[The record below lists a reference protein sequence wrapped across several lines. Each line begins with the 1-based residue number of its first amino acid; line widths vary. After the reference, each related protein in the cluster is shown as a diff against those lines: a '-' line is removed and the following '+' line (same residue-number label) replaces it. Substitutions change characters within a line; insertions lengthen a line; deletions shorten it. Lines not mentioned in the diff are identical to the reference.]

1 MIRNSNKTALDY
13 DFEYNGICY
22 NITDKV
28 DKTIEVTR
36 KENDFDEYS
45 DGDYSGEILISSTI
59 KYNGITYRVTRIKAI
74 HFSDVNLLR
83 K

>member
-45 DGDYSGEILISSTI
+45 DGDYSGEILIPSTI
-59 KYNGITYRVTRIKAI
+59 KYNGIT
-74 HFSDVNLLR
+74 
-83 K
+83 